1 MRLSCFFLLIIGL
14 VTMSCEIKSQPI
26 SYGSDVCHFCS
37 MTIVDKQYG
46 SEVVT
51 KKGRVYKFDSIECL
65 LNHSH
70 QEAESEIALKL
81 CNHYHS
87 PGELIELEN
96 ATFLISENLPSP
108 MGAFLTAF
116 ESETSALKAKE
127 EYGGDIYNWNEL
139 VEHWKDRYVYYE

>member
-1 MRLSCFFLLIIGL
+1 MKLSCYLLVLIGM

-70 QEAESEIALKL
+70 QEEDVEIAMKL

-87 PGELIELEN
+87 PGELIELEK

-116 ESETSALKAKE
+116 ESEASALKAKK